1 MKSEN
6 CQRAETKSKYQKDVP
21 NVHTSLAATISK
33 ACKHQIIIKEGPPLP
48 RERERER
55 ERQYKRTEKK
65 SIETVNYANNIDFSI
80 INNLIQTLVEN
91 SFRNKPKFF
100 F

>member
-33 ACKHQIIIKEGPPLP
+33 ACKYQIIIIEGPPLP
-48 RERERER
+48 KER
-55 ERQYKRTEKK
+55 KREKK
-65 SIETVNYANNIDFSI
+65 KTIKRV
-80 INNLIQTLVEN
+80 
-91 SFRNKPKFF
+91 
-100 F
+100 